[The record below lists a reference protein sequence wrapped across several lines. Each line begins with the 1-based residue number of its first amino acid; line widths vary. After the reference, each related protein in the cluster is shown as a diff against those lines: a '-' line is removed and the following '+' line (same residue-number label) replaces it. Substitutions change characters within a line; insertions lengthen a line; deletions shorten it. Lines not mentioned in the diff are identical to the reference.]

1 MELPPPFGPDLKVLV
16 LAGSDPASPRRRS
29 DPGSPLSD
37 KAFLRLRGRLVIE
50 YVLDLL
56 RERGFER
63 VWVLASARHLAL
75 IPREYVF
82 TPIPQP
88 PDANFFANLSAAT
101 HALAPAE
108 GEPILVVFGDHPLQT
123 PNALHVFL
131 ARCGEQLEHADL
143 FHALALTAQY
153 REFSAWF
160 GRTSVH
166 MREMSGRATG
176 FSLVTPSRLR
186 GLNVLGHLYEV
197 RKLERFDSLWGL
209 LLKLPRLL
217 GWNAPRGL
225 VDAVLVFLA
234 KEMEKAGR
242 GSSGAAR
249 AARSLEAWF
258 SARVPV
264 RRLERYAAR
273 VLGAERGVRVIP
285 IAHGGIAI
293 DVDFADE
300 LATLEK
306 HWDDVRALSARQDAA
321 LGRI

>member
-1 MELPPPFGPDLKVLV
+1 
-16 LAGSDPASPRRRS
+16 
-29 DPGSPLSD
+29 
-37 KAFLRLRGRLVIE
+37 
-50 YVLDLL
+50 
-56 RERGFER
+56 
-63 VWVLASARHLAL
+63 
-75 IPREYVF
+75 
-82 TPIPQP
+82 
-88 PDANFFANLSAAT
+88 
-101 HALAPAE
+101 
-108 GEPILVVFGDHPLQT
+108 
-123 PNALHVFL
+123 
-131 ARCGEQLEHADL
+131 
-143 FHALALTAQY
+143 
-153 REFSAWF
+153 
-160 GRTSVH
+160 

-186 GLNVLGHLYEV
+186 GLNVLGQLYEV

-273 VLGAERGVRVIP
+273 VLGAERGLRVIP

-306 HWDDVRALSARQDAA
+306 HWDEVRALSARQDAA
-321 LGRI
+321 LRHSSWSG